1 MDVQLLRQ
9 AVLLENQLEAVGEGG
24 GRHGELRA
32 LTAEQEVIIGQFP
45 LVIGFGDVCTFLPVL
60 PQETFHLGGE
70 VHIAITRA
78 GLWLLDEDLLVRHLD
93 RVAADV
99 DGTLLPIN
107 VAPFQSAALTPPHSR
122 GDDELEVGFVLD
134 ALALQRGDDL
144 LRRVLVRDLL
154 FTLAPSVAVGAP
166 SRIMRKKAT
175 LHGIRED
182 AAQRSVH
189 ALNGV
194 LGEWLFCVGTD
205 NFSQLCVETSEV
217 LRPQL
222 GELVVTQHRED
233 TLDVLPVAA
242 DGGLRQLAGRD
253 VRQPQV
259 DVFCQ
264 RELLDGL
271 RRMAALPLKEDCL
284 FIEPLF
290 DLPGRQLLRRVDGF
304 LLGLDALAI
313 VVIAHGDHDEIAAA
327 ALADRR
333 SSSCLMLAIFRTL
346 PSFAHAAVLLARR
359 VHPIFLS
366 PPEPRRGCM
375 CHDKLPSPVS
385 FKIILLIFDPALLP
399 HCAFKTHLTV
409 GALHLIHG
417 VGSQLPRVDRVGAE
431 VGCDGVTQHIQL
443 HRALEEDRL
452 EPQVVKLQR
461 ALNGGENG
469 LRDVGRVVL
478 RAEIAHVEAQRLI
491 HEFAA
496 ALTVI
501 CFQPAVHAADH
512 AGAQPDRGAF
522 LVIIHIFSFLSVSS
536 VKIAAK
542 PCKHGTLPNDRL

>member
-1 MDVQLLRQ
+1 MCDSNLQHLLQSRAGGLFVLVKGVGVDVQRGRGLAVAEDARYRGHIRTARDHQTGGGVAEGMDIQLLRQ
-9 AVLLENQLEAVGEGG
+9 AVLLEDQLEAVGEGG
-24 GRHGELRA
+24 GRHGELRS
-32 LTAEQEVIIGQFP
+32 LTAEQEVISGQLP

-70 VHIAITRA
+70 VHIAVTCA
-78 GLWLLDEDLLVRHLD
+78 GLGFFYEDLLVRHLD
-93 RVAADV
+93 RIAADV

-107 VAPFQSAALTPPHSR
+107 VAPLQSAALAPPHPR
-122 GDDELEVGFVLD
+122 GDDELEVGFVLN

-144 LRRVLVRDLL
+144 LRRFLVRDFL
-154 FTLAPSVAVGAP
+154 FALAPGVAVGAP

-182 AAQRSVH
+182 AAQRRVH

-205 NFSQLCVETSEV
+205 DFSQFGVEIPEV

-222 GELVVTQHRED
+222 GELVVTQRRED

-253 VRQPQV
+253 VCQPQV

-304 LLGLDALAI
+304 LLGLDALAV

-327 ALADRR
+327 ALTDACHKND
-333 SSSCLMLAIFRTL
+333 L
-346 PSFAHAAVLLARR
+346 SF
-359 VHPIFLS
+359 I
-366 PPEPRRGCM
+366 
-375 CHDKLPSPVS
+375 
-385 FKIILLIFDPALLP
+385 
-399 HCAFKTHLTV
+399 
-409 GALHLIHG
+409 
-417 VGSQLPRVDRVGAE
+417 
-431 VGCDGVTQHIQL
+431 
-443 HRALEEDRL
+443 
-452 EPQVVKLQR
+452 
-461 ALNGGENG
+461 
-469 LRDVGRVVL
+469 
-478 RAEIAHVEAQRLI
+478 
-491 HEFAA
+491 
-496 ALTVI
+496 
-501 CFQPAVHAADH
+501 
-512 AGAQPDRGAF
+512 
-522 LVIIHIFSFLSVSS
+522 
-536 VKIAAK
+536 
-542 PCKHGTLPNDRL
+542 